1 MLTNAIVRTPG
12 RNFCDGITTS
22 ALGRPDRRKTLEQH
36 AAYCD
41 ALRGCGVEVSV
52 LEADER
58 FPDGCFVEDTAV
70 VTEDCA
76 VIARVGAPE
85 RRGEE
90 EAIAD
95 AFAAFR
101 PLRRIEA
108 PGTLDGGDV
117 MRVGDHFYVGLS
129 QRTDAEGARQL
140 ASALSEHGHTVSTI
154 PVSGVLHLKTG
165 VTFVGDNT
173 LVATDAFAGRD
184 EFKAFNCIDVDKVAA
199 ANCLDVNGTV
209 LVPAGFPSAA
219 SALRRLRRP
228 VIELDISEFRKMDG
242 GLTCLSLLF

>member
-1 MLTNAIVRTPG
+1 MFTRAIVRTPG
-12 RNFCDGITTS
+12 ENFCDGITTS
-22 ALGRPDRRKTLEQH
+22 RLGRPDRRKTLEQH
-36 AAYCD
+36 TAYCD
-41 ALRGCGVEVSV
+41 ALRDCGVEVSV
-52 LEADER
+52 LTADER

-76 VIARVGAPE
+76 VIARLGAPE

-95 AFAAFR
+95 ALAAFR
-101 PLRRIEA
+101 PLRRIEEPA
-108 PGTLDGGDV
+108 TLDGGDV
-117 MRVGDHFYVGLS
+117 MRVSDQFYVGLS
-129 QRTDAEGARQL
+129 KRTNAEGALQL
-140 ASALSEHGHTVSTI
+140 TSALSEHGHVVSTI
-154 PVSGVLHLKTG
+154 PVNGVLHLKTG

-173 LVATDAFAGRD
+173 LVATGEFAGRD
-184 EFKAFNCIDVDKVAA
+184 EFNAFCRIDVDETAA
-199 ANCLDVNGTV
+199 ANCLNVNGTI
-209 LVPAGFPSAA
+209 LVPAGFPKTA